1 MARTTAD
8 GFSVDVQGLDDAIKA
23 IRRFDREAAKE
34 VTRAIR
40 LHAKP
45 ILAQARSFVAA
56 SRGTHKRIKTTA
68 VALSVTSRG
77 AALKLRPAV
86 SPLIWAADLGMIS
99 GGMVPRKTGKSSGFA
114 TRYDRPYGGQGESFE
129 NRYRGFYGQNV
140 TKGRTGA
147 IMGEAVRRGIVKFER
162 RVANDLD
169 DLLDDVM
176 NRAGVPRKG
185 RAG

>member
-8 GFSVDVQGLDDAIKA
+8 GFSIELEGLDDAIKA

-40 LHAKP
+40 FHAKP
-45 ILAQARSFVAA
+45 ILKQARAFVAA
-56 SRGTHKRIKTTA
+56 SRGTHKRIKSTA

-77 AALKLRPAV
+77 AALKLRPSV
-86 SPLIWAADLGMIS
+86 SPLIWAADLGMIA
-99 GGMVPRKTGKSSGFA
+99 GGMVPRRTAKGRGVG
-114 TRYDRPYGGQGESFE
+114 TRYDRPYGGQGESFQ
-129 NRYRGFYGQNV
+129 NRYRGFYGTSI
-140 TKGRTGA
+140 TKGRTGE

-162 RVANDLD
+162 RIANDLD
-169 DLLDDVM
+169 DLLDEIM

>member
-1 MARTTAD
+1 MARTVAD
-8 GFSVDVQGLDDAIKA
+8 GFSVDLEGLDDAIKA
-23 IRRFDREAAKE
+23 IRRFDRESAKE

-40 LHAKP
+40 FHAKP

-56 SRGTHKRIKTTA
+56 SRGTHKRIKSTA
-68 VALSVTSRG
+68 VALSVTTKG
-77 AALKLRPAV
+77 AALKLRPSV
-86 SPLIWAADLGMIS
+86 SPLIWAADLGMIA
-99 GGMVPRKTGKSSGFA
+99 GGMVPRRTGKSSGTA
-114 TRYDRPYGGQGESFE
+114 TRYDRPYGGQGDSFS

-162 RVANDLD
+162 RIADDLD
-169 DLLDDVM
+169 DLLDEIM

-185 RAG
+185 RA